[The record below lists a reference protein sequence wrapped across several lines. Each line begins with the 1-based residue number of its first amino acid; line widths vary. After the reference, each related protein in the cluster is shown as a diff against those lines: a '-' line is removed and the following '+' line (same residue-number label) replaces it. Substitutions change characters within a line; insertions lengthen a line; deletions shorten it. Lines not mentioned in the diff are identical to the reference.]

1 MKNLAIV
8 LLAATTTFTIAC
20 GYSSKTT
27 TPSTPGTLPT
37 ISQLTPNSMSHGGA
51 GFVLTV
57 NGSNFSSTAVI
68 NFNGAAQTTTFVS
81 ANQLMATIPASDGDR
96 RHNSSYGNESRN
108 HRNGSIR
115 QWRDARRNFESHE
128 FHDQLIRAGSSRCA
142 HAPTS

>member
-81 ANQLMATIPASDGDR
+81 ANQLMATIPASDVATAGTIPVTVT
-96 RHNSSYGNESRN
+96 NPATTGMGAYGSGGTLAETSSPM
-108 HRNGSIR
+108 
-115 QWRDARRNFESHE
+115 NFT
-128 FHDQLIRAGSSRCA
+128 IN
-142 HAPTS
+142 

>member
-8 LLAATTTFTIAC
+8 LLAAMTTFTIAC
-20 GYSSKTT
+20 GYSSKAT

-37 ISQLTPNSMSHGGA
+37 ISQLAPNSMSHGGA

-81 ANQLMATIPASDGDR
+81 ANQLMATIPASDVATAGTIPVTVT
-96 RHNSSYGNESRN
+96 NPATTGMGAYGSGGTLAETSSPM
-108 HRNGSIR
+108 
-115 QWRDARRNFESHE
+115 NFT
-128 FHDQLIRAGSSRCA
+128 IN
-142 HAPTS
+142 